1 MRKRALCTVR
11 HNAGRTVFIVI
22 QAAEKKVIIMALNK
36 NLILYIAAIL
46 TIGLFV
52 SGCIDTGT
60 GPMQN
65 TTITVSTAA
74 SLTEA
79 FTAIEKEFETES
91 PDIDV
96 VFNFAA
102 SGTLRSQIEGGAPI
116 DVFAS
121 AAQDQMDILASKGL
135 IYSDT
140 REDFVENS
148 IVLIVPKGNELGI
161 TGMEDLRRSDVRN
174 IAIGNPETVPAG
186 KYARESLASAGIWD
200 NVSGKMLMGENVKQ
214 VLVYVERGEADAGFV
229 FSTDASSA
237 RQGTIEVIASV
248 PVSTP
253 VTYPIALVS
262 STTQPE
268 ESQKFIDFVTGENG
282 RAILQQHGFSI
293 PVSE

>member
-11 HNAGRTVFIVI
+11 HNAGRTVFIAI

-65 TTITVSTAA
+65 TTITVSAAA

-135 IYSDT
+135 IYSDA

-186 KYARESLASAGIWD
+186 KYARESLTSAGIWD

-237 RQGTIEVIASV
+237 RLGTIEVIASV

-282 RAILQQHGFSI
+282 RAILEQHGFSI
-293 PVSE
+293 PESE